1 MEKQIIGVDLFSGAG
16 GLSLGAE
23 MAGITVKY
31 AIEIDSFA
39 AETYKV
45 NHPLTS
51 IIHADIRK
59 ITGFPY
65 NSFRNQLILFGG
77 APCQGFSSSNRR
89 TNTRNNPDNW
99 LYKEFIRMVLFR
111 EPLCGLNVPTGL
123 FILDKSSTFYIF
135 CIEQ

>member
-51 IIHADIRK
+51 TI
-59 ITGFPY
+59 
-65 NSFRNQLILFGG
+65 Q
-77 APCQGFSSSNRR
+77 
-89 TNTRNNPDNW
+89 
-99 LYKEFIRMVLFR
+99 M
-111 EPLCGLNVPTGL
+111 
-123 FILDKSSTFYIF
+123 
-135 CIEQ
+135 